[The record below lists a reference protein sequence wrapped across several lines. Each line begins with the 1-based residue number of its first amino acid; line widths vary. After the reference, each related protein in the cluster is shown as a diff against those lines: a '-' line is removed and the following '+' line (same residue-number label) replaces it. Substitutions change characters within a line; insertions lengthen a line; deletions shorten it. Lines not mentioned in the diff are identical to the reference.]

1 MLFPKTTRPQGC
13 TSGRILMLSAL
24 FAIHLV
30 GVFVEPSLFTR
41 EASAQGYRNPIINAD
56 VPDNTICRAGDYYYM
71 ISTTMHLMPGAPMMR
86 SKDLKHWET
95 VSYVFDRIED
105 GDRYNL
111 VDGKTVYGQGQWAA
125 SLRHYFGKFY
135 AWFTTNG
142 EPYQGF
148 LYTADKAE
156 GPWKLVSRPPHFHDG
171 SFFIDDD
178 GRVYIFYNSGE
189 AVELTR
195 AILDETGKTWGQE
208 AVLRRFSIPVR
219 DGIENA
225 LLEGNN
231 MMKINGR
238 YYLLMISWPR
248 DNVRREVCY
257 RAESL
262 DGPWEKKIILN
273 HALPPFPTGGVA
285 QGGIVDSPYRRMVW
299 HLLSGQERSG
309 SHPMSPAMQMGRR
322 VASPWQC

>member
-1 MLFPKTTRPQGC
+1 
-13 TSGRILMLSAL
+13 MLSAL

-148 LYTADKAE
+148 LYTADKERDHGNSSVAHPTSTTAVSSSTMTAE
-156 GPWKLVSRPPHFHDG
+156 C
-171 SFFIDDD
+171 
-178 GRVYIFYNSGE
+178 
-189 AVELTR
+189 
-195 AILDETGKTWGQE
+195 
-208 AVLRRFSIPVR
+208 
-219 DGIENA
+219 
-225 LLEGNN
+225 
-231 MMKINGR
+231 
-238 YYLLMISWPR
+238 ISSTI
-248 DNVRREVCY
+248 REKQ
-257 RAESL
+257 
-262 DGPWEKKIILN
+262 WN
-273 HALPPFPTGGVA
+273 
-285 QGGIVDSPYRRMVW
+285 
-299 HLLSGQERSG
+299 
-309 SHPMSPAMQMGRR
+309 
-322 VASPWQC
+322 